1 MGFIPLFLT
10 VGGACLLFFLTV
22 KNAMQRKLN
31 LQRELLSKLGLD
43 HPQLGLIL
51 GEIADPEVV
60 LEKMRAVSGEQKIS
74 KKSLDI
80 IRQLK
85 INKYQYNALI
95 KKAPYNWVAKI
106 SGFQA
111 I

>member
-31 LQRELLSKLGLD
+31 FQRDLFSKLGLD
-43 HPQLGLIL
+43 HPELGLIL

-60 LEKMRAVSGEQKIS
+60 LERLRESEKERKIS
-74 KKSLDI
+74 KKSFEL

-85 INKYQYNALI
+85 INKYQYNNLI

-106 SGFQA
+106 SGFQP